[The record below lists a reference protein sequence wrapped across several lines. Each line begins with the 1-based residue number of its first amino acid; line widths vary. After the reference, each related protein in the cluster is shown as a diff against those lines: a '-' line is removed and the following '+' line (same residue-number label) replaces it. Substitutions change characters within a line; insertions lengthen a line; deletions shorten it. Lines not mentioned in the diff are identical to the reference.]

1 VDTATP
7 RLIPLRI
14 PLATLL
20 VCSAAG
26 VVFAQPQLQAL
37 LIYDRAAID
46 GGEIWRLVTGNLVHF
61 SPSHFLYDVVPLFV
75 AGAVIEMRG
84 SRRFAILCLASA
96 ATIGATVYVGRP
108 ELSVFGGLSGIV
120 MAAFTYLCLDG
131 LNESGAWRRLCQ
143 VALILLVVKMS
154 IEMTLGWS
162 LESFAESESPS
173 FVPVPSA
180 HIAGAVTA
188 LILFAW
194 TSLAGLHEMRA
205 TPPSLPSGG

>member
-1 VDTATP
+1 MDTATP

-96 ATIGATVYVGRP
+96 ATIGATVYVGIP

>member
-1 VDTATP
+1 MDTATP

-26 VVFAQPQLQAL
+26 VVFAQPPLQGL
-37 LIYDRAAID
+37 LIYDCAAID

-96 ATIGATVYVGRP
+96 ATIGATVYVGSP
-108 ELSVFGGLSGIV
+108 ELSVFGGLSGVV

>member
-1 VDTATP
+1 MDTATP

-96 ATIGATVYVGRP
+96 ATIGATVYVGSP

-154 IEMTLGWS
+154 IEMTLGRS
-162 LESFAESESPS
+162 FESFAESESPS
-173 FVPVPSA
+173 FVPVPPA

>member
-84 SRRFAILCLASA
+84 SRRFAMLCLASA
-96 ATIGATVYVGRP
+96 ATIGATVYVGSP

-120 MAAFTYLCLDG
+120 MAAFTCLCLDG
-131 LNESGAWRRLCQ
+131 LNEGGAWRRLCQ
-143 VALILLVVKMS
+143 VALILLVAKMS

-162 LESFAESESPS
+162 LESLAESESPS

>member
-26 VVFAQPQLQAL
+26 VVFAQPPLQGL
-37 LIYDRAAID
+37 LIYDCAAID

-96 ATIGATVYVGRP
+96 ATIGATVYVGSP
-108 ELSVFGGLSGIV
+108 ELSVFGGLSGVV

>member
-7 RLIPLRI
+7 RLIPLQV

-96 ATIGATVYVGRP
+96 ATIGATVYVGSP
-108 ELSVFGGLSGIV
+108 ELSVFGGLSGVV

-188 LILFAW
+188 LILFAS
-194 TSLAGLHEMRA
+194 TSLPGLRKMRA
-205 TPPSLPSGG
+205 IPPSLPSGG

>member
-1 VDTATP
+1 MDTATP

-96 ATIGATVYVGRP
+96 ATIGATVYVGSP

-143 VALILLVVKMS
+143 VALILLVAKMS

>member
-26 VVFAQPQLQAL
+26 VVFAQPPLQGL

-96 ATIGATVYVGRP
+96 ATIGATVYVGSP

-143 VALILLVVKMS
+143 VALILLVAKMS

-188 LILFAW
+188 LILFAS
-194 TSLAGLHEMRA
+194 TSLPGLRKMRPP
-205 TPPSLPSGG
+205 PPSLPSGG

>member
-1 VDTATP
+1 
-7 RLIPLRI
+7 
-14 PLATLL
+14 
-20 VCSAAG
+20 
-26 VVFAQPQLQAL
+26 
-37 LIYDRAAID
+37 
-46 GGEIWRLVTGNLVHF
+46 
-61 SPSHFLYDVVPLFV
+61 
-75 AGAVIEMRG
+75 MRG

-96 ATIGATVYVGRP
+96 ATIGATVYVGSP

-120 MAAFTYLCLDG
+120 MAAFPYLCLDG